1 MLLTITTTYQPA
13 TDLGYLLHKHPDRCQ
28 SFALAF
34 GQASVYYPEAEPA
47 RCTAA
52 LQLDIDPVRLARR
65 ERDAPDTRPLEP
77 YVNDR
82 PYVASSFLSV
92 ALAQV
97 YGSALAGQCK
107 PRPELV
113 ETPLPLHARLWVV
126 PGRSD
131 ATLLQ
136 RLFAPLGY
144 AVQVAAHPLDTRDP
158 DAGNS
163 PYVTLD
169 LQAQTRL
176 CDLLTHLYVLIPVLD
191 DQKHYYV
198 GEAEVEK
205 LLRQGEDWLAQHP
218 ERELITRRY
227 LRHRSRLTRAALAR
241 LAEEDVPD
249 PEAATA
255 AQAAAEDRL
264 EQPLR
269 LHEQRIEAVA
279 AVLAEHGARRV
290 LDLGCGEGHLLQR
303 LLADSRFVEIV
314 GIDVSVRALERARE
328 RLHLERLT
336 AQQRERMTLLHGS
349 LTYRDQRL
357 SGYDG
362 AALVEVIE
370 HIDPSRLPLF
380 ERAVFG
386 EARPGIVAITTPNAE
401 YNALFPNLS
410 AGRFRHRDHRFEW
423 SRAEF
428 AAWADG
434 VAQRYGY
441 TATFQPIGPLDANY
455 GAPTQMG
462 VLRHQG
468 EHA

>member
-13 TDLGYLLHKHPDRCQ
+13 TDLGYLLHKHPDHCQ

-34 GQASVYYPEAEPA
+34 GQAAVYYPEAHAA

-52 LQLDIDPVRLARR
+52 LQLAIDPVRLARR
-65 ERDAPDTRPLEP
+65 DHDVPDTRPLEP

-107 PRPELV
+107 QRPDLV
-113 ETPLPLHARLWVV
+113 ETPLPLHARLVVV
-126 PGRSD
+126 PRRGGSD
-131 ATLLQ
+131 LLH

-144 AVQVAAHPLDTRDP
+144 TVQVTPHPLDTRDP
-158 DAGNS
+158 DAGDS
-163 PYVTLD
+163 PYVTLE
-169 LQAQTRL
+169 LQSQTRL

-205 LLRQGEDWLAQHP
+205 LLRRGKDWLAQHP

-241 LAEEDVPD
+241 LAEEDMPD
-249 PEAATA
+249 PEATAA
-255 AQAAAEDRL
+255 AQAAAESNL

-303 LLADSRFVEIV
+303 LLADSRFAEIV

-328 RLHLERLT
+328 RLNLERLPSRQ
-336 AQQRERMTLLHGS
+336 AERITLLHGS

-370 HIDPSRLPLF
+370 HIDPARLPLF

-401 YNALFPNLS
+401 YNALFPGLS

-441 TATFQPIGPLDANY
+441 TAAFQPIGPLDADH

-462 VLRHQG
+462 VLQKSS
-468 EHA
+468 